1 LPFLISSKAL
11 GIELNPGV
19 GSSNGTSFLFSG
31 CQAGT
36 AFNVRL
42 FVVSPRRCRS
52 RLCLS
57 REEEALKEEA
67 LNARGVFVV
76 AVVVVVVILRR
87 RKRLLF
93 VFILKACKEEEEELE
108 GTEDPEAFKEFR
120 RLCAQESPHDDDDEN
135 DDAMILVVRGILVV
149 PSARFCVCRSA
160 TVQFFS
166 IHSGEKK
173 GDKKKHV

>member
-1 LPFLISSKAL
+1 
-11 GIELNPGV
+11 
-19 GSSNGTSFLFSG
+19 TSFLFSG

-42 FVVSPRRCRS
+42 FVSPRRCS

-57 REEEALKEEA
+57 REEALKEEA
-67 LNARGVFVV
+67 LNARVVFVF

-93 VFILKACKEEEEELE
+93 VFLKACKEEEEEEEELE

-120 RLCAQESPHDDDDEN
+120 R
-135 DDAMILVVRGILVV
+135 
-149 PSARFCVCRSA
+149 F
-160 TVQFFS
+160 
-166 IHSGEKK
+166 
-173 GDKKKHV
+173 

>member
-42 FVVSPRRCRS
+42 FVSPRRCS

-57 REEEALKEEA
+57 REEALKEEA
-67 LNARGVFVV
+67 LHARVVFVF
-76 AVVVVVVILRR
+76 AVVVILRR

-93 VFILKACKEEEEELE
+93 VFLKECKEEEEEEEELE

-120 RLCAQESPHDDDDEN
+120 R
-135 DDAMILVVRGILVV
+135 
-149 PSARFCVCRSA
+149 F
-160 TVQFFS
+160 
-166 IHSGEKK
+166 
-173 GDKKKHV
+173 